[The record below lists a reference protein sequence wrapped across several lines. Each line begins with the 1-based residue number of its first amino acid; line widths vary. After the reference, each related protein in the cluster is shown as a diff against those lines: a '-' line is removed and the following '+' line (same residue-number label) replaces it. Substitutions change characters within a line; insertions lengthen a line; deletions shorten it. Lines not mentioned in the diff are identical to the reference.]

1 MGCASATH
9 AKSGDLGKPKFSAAL
24 VPKTMRKRSDD
35 DDEFRKAVADVQP
48 IGRPRRLALA
58 SRRPEPVPHHSLR
71 DERAVL
77 AESISGPLSLD
88 DALDSGEELVFLR
101 EGLSRQLLRRLRR
114 AHWVVQDS
122 VDLHG
127 MNRAEAAEHVATFL
141 RSCAQRGVR
150 CVRIVHGKGLGSKN
164 REPVLK
170 HLMRKLL
177 PRRDEVLAFCQAPS
191 AHGGSGALLVL
202 LKSRR

>member
-1 MGCASATH
+1 
-9 AKSGDLGKPKFSAAL
+9 
-24 VPKTMRKRSDD
+24 MRRPNDK
-35 DDEFRKAVADVQP
+35 EFREAVADVQP
-48 IGRPRRLALA
+48 IERPRRAALA
-58 SRRPEPVPHHSLR
+58 GKRPEPVPHHSLR
-71 DERAVL
+71 DERAAL
-77 AESISGPLSLD
+77 AESLSGPVSLD

-114 AHWVVQDS
+114 GHWVVQDG

-127 MNRAEAAEHVATFL
+127 MNRAEAADCVAAFL
-141 RSCAQRGVR
+141 RSCARRGVR

-177 PRRDEVLAFCQAPS
+177 PRRDEVLAFCQAP
-191 AHGGSGALLVL
+191 APHGGSGALLVL
-202 LKSRR
+202 LKARG